1 MKFKTEVKKLKRIL
15 PFLARVSSSS
25 VTMPILSN
33 IHLKVKEN
41 KFILSA
47 TNLEIGIEVK
57 LNVENIEKEG
67 EIAIPGKIF
76 SDFISLLPEKEV
88 YLEEKEKSLTLKCEG
103 FETKILGQDPKEFP
117 PLPSIEGIKKAT
129 LDASEL
135 TKGISKVAH
144 IVSPKDSRI
153 EISGIYFE
161 VLKNEVKLVGT
172 DSIRLAQA
180 ICSAYDTNLD
190 KPKSG
195 IVPLSAFVNANH
207 IFGGIEGDVE
217 IFLSPNQ
224 ISFKSISPELEITLL
239 SRLIEGKFPEY
250 EEVIPREL
258 NFKAILNR
266 EEFIQKIKA
275 VSLFSSK
282 IQDIKISP
290 KPDEGKIILF
300 SESTEKGAAQSEVY
314 GKIEGKEIVAVFNF
328 KFLLDGLSPI
338 KSEEIVFGLTSANSP
353 ALIKPLDKEDYLY
366 ILMPKSL

>member
-1 MKFKTEVKKLKRIL
+1 MKLRVEVQKLKKIL
-15 PFLARVSSSS
+15 PFLARISSSS
-25 VTMPILSN
+25 VTMPILNN
-33 IHLKVKEN
+33 IHLKVKKDE
-41 KFILSA
+41 FVLSS
-47 TNLEIGIEVK
+47 TNLEIGIQAK
-57 LNVENIEKEG
+57 LKIKNVDREG

-76 SDFISLLPEKEV
+76 NDYISLLPEKEV
-88 YLEEKEKSLTLKCEG
+88 IFEEKNKVLTVQCEG

-117 PLPSIEGIKKAT
+117 PFPSIEGIKKASV
-129 LDASEL
+129 DASEL

-144 IVSPKDSRI
+144 IVSPKDSRV

-180 ICSAYDTNLD
+180 ICNATETNLE

-195 IVPLSAFVNANH
+195 IAPLSAFINANH
-207 IFGGIEGDVE
+207 VFGNIEGDVE

-224 ISFKSISPELEITLL
+224 ISFKSVSPEIEIILI
-239 SRLIEGKFPEY
+239 SRLIEGRFPEY

-266 EEFIQKIKA
+266 DEFVQKIKA

-290 KPDEGKIILF
+290 KPQEGKIILF
-300 SESTEKGAAQSEVY
+300 SESTEKGSSQSEVY

-338 KSEEIVFGLTSANSP
+338 KSEEIIFGLTSPSSP
-353 ALIKPLDKEDYLY
+353 ALIRPLDKEDYLY